1 LIPRDHRGR
10 VDLAPAV
17 GAALAL
23 AIILAVALII
33 A

>member
-1 LIPRDHRGR
+1 MKDEHGRRDI
-10 VDLAPAV
+10 APAV
-17 GAALAL
+17 GASLAL